1 MAIRLKGRGWDRQP
15 VDRKPKTGN
24 ARHTVRIIGGQ
35 WKRTPVAV
43 VDAEGLRPTPER
55 VRETLFNWLG
65 HFWDGSFVA
74 LTCLDMFAGT
84 GALGFEAAS
93 RGFRHVTMIEK
104 NRAVLRQLQAVR
116 SKLQAEQV
124 DILSGDALVLT
135 KAMVLSGKQFDL
147 ICLDPPFHDR
157 LLPEI
162 LPVCL
167 KLLAEDG
174 RIYVESDNEVTEQFL
189 DECGMKG
196 MRVVRAG
203 RAGQVYY
210 HLLEKTV
217 S

>member
-1 MAIRLKGRGWDRQP
+1 MGRKGTVRDKQP
-15 VDRKPKTGN
+15 AGRKHKTGN

-65 HFWDGSFVA
+65 HFWDGSFAA

-104 NRAVLRQLQAVR
+104 NRTVLRQLQAVK
-116 SKLQAEQV
+116 SKLPAEQV
-124 DILSGDALVLT
+124 DILSGNALVLAN
-135 KAMVLSGKQFDL
+135 AMVLSGKQFDL

-157 LLPEI
+157 LLSEI
-162 LPVCL
+162 LPVCW
-167 KLLAEDG
+167 KLLAAG
-174 RIYVESDNEVTEQFL
+174 GKIYIESDKEVTEQFL

-196 MRVVRAG
+196 MQVVRAG

>member
-1 MAIRLKGRGWDRQP
+1 MVARRKGTVRDRQP
-15 VDRKPKTGN
+15 TVRKTKAGSV
-24 ARHTVRIIGGQ
+24 RHTVRIIGGQ

-55 VRETLFNWLG
+55 VRETLFNWLS
-65 HFWDGSFVA
+65 HFWNGNFEG
-74 LTCLDMFAGT
+74 LTCLDVFAGT

-104 NRAVLRQLQAVR
+104 NRTVLRQLQAVR

-124 DILSGDALVLT
+124 EVLSGDALVLT
-135 KAMVLSGKQFDL
+135 NAMVASGNRFDL

-157 LLPEI
+157 LLPKI
-162 LPVCL
+162 LPVCG
-167 KLLAEDG
+167 KLLASGG
-174 RIYVESDNEVTEQFL
+174 RIYIESDKAVTDQLLE
-189 DECGMKG
+189 DYGMKG
-196 MRVVRAG
+196 MQVVRTG

>member
-15 VDRKPKTGN
+15 VDRKPKTGS